1 MIVFLV
7 LREEQ
12 KKEQECTGVWWDK
25 VIRGQVTK
33 EEGISWC
40 SINGVED
47 SLEKRVCIPER

>member
-12 KKEQECTGVWWDK
+12 KKEWERTDVWWNK

-40 SINGVED
+40 SVNGVED
-47 SLEKRVCIPER
+47 SLGKRVCVPKR